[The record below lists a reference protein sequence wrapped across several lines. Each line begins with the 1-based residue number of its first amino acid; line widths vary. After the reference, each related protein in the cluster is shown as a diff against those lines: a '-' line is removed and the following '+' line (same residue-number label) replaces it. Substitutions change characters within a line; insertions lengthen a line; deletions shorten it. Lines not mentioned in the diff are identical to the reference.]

1 MTLTGLTAY
10 VEEQKMPL
18 IGKAVAGGDSAKLF
32 RLQTGLKPGSKAAI
46 NLLDTTIV
54 FADGNTCGFTA
65 AGSDEFTQRMI
76 EVGAIK
82 INKEYC
88 DKELRKYWTG
98 YEVTTAANR
107 GENGA
112 MPFEEYFLGEVQKQ
126 IIAANEKGIWQGD
139 TDSLDANLNKFDG
152 LIKIAGEASGATGVI
167 VPSASA
173 STISDAVVEVIKS
186 IPVAILAEAKIV
198 LGADDFT
205 ALALELVSK
214 NLFHYTPELQS
225 TMEFKYPG
233 TMVTVKAVN
242 GLNGTN
248 RIFAGDFAN
257 NVFLGTDLEND
268 SEVFKLY
275 FSEDADAYRLK
286 VEYGLGVQI
295 ARPAEV
301 VAYKWK

>member
-1 MTLTGLTAY
+1 MTLSGLTAY

-54 FADGNTCGFTA
+54 FADGNSCGFNA
-65 AGSDEFTQRMI
+65 EGSDEFTQRMI

-88 DKELRKYWTG
+88 DKELRKYWAG
-98 YEVTTAANR
+98 YEVTTAATR
-107 GENGA
+107 GEGA
-112 MPFEEYFLGEVQKQ
+112 MPFEEYFLGEVEKQ
-126 IIAANEKGIWQGD
+126 IIAANEKAIWQGD

-152 LIKIAGEASGATGVI
+152 LIKIAAEASGATGVI

-173 STISDAVVEVIKS
+173 ATVSEAVVEVIKS
-186 IPVAILAEAKIV
+186 IPVAVLETAKIV
-198 LGADDFT
+198 MGVDDFT
-205 ALALELVSK
+205 ALALELSAK

-225 TMEFKYPG
+225 IMEFKYPG

-248 RIFAGDFAN
+248 RIFAADFAN
-257 NVFLGTDLEND
+257 LTLGTDLEND

>member
-1 MTLTGLTAY
+1 MTLSGLTAY

-46 NLLDTTIV
+46 NLLDTSIV
-54 FADGNTCGFTA
+54 FADGNACGFSA
-65 AGSDEFTQRMI
+65 AGSDEFTQRMN

-88 DKELRKYWTG
+88 DNQLRQYWAG

-107 GENGA
+107 GEGA

-152 LIKIAGEASGATGVI
+152 LIKIAAEASGATGVI

-173 STISDAVVEVIKS
+173 ATVYDAVVEVVKS
-186 IPVAILAEAKIV
+186 IPVAILGEAKIV

-205 ALALELVSK
+205 ALCLELTAK
-214 NLFHYTPELQS
+214 NLFHYTGGIVGEVE
-225 TMEFKYPG
+225 TMEFKFPG
-233 TMVTVKAVN
+233 NMLTVKAVN

-248 RIFAGDFAN
+248 RIYAAVFES

-275 FSEDADAYRLK
+275 FSEDADA
-286 VEYGLGVQI
+286 
-295 ARPAEV
+295 
-301 VAYKWK
+301 

>member
-1 MTLTGLTAY
+1 MTLSGLTAY

-54 FADGNTCGFTA
+54 FADGNTCGFSA

-88 DKELRKYWTG
+88 DKELRKYWAG
-98 YEVTTAANR
+98 YEVTTAATR
-107 GENGA
+107 GEGA

-139 TDSLDANLNKFDG
+139 TDSLNANLNKFDG
-152 LIKIAGEASGATGVI
+152 LIKIAAEASGSTGVI

-173 STISDAVVEVIKS
+173 NTVYEAVVEVIKS
-186 IPVAILAEAKIV
+186 IPVAILDSASIV

-205 ALALELVSK
+205 ALALELTAK
-214 NLFHYTPELQS
+214 NLFHYTGELNE
-225 TMEFKYPG
+225 TMEFKFPG
-233 TMVTVKAVN
+233 TMLTVKAVN

-248 RIFAGDFAN
+248 RIFAADFAN

-301 VAYKWK
+301 VSYKWK

>member
-1 MTLTGLTAY
+1 MTLSGLTAY

-54 FADGNTCGFTA
+54 FADGNTCGFSA
-65 AGSDEFTQRMI
+65 AGSDEFTQRLI

-98 YEVTTAANR
+98 YEVTTAATR
-107 GENGA
+107 GEDA
-112 MPFEEYFLGEVQKQ
+112 MPFEQYFLGEVEKQ
-126 IIAANEKGIWQGD
+126 IIAANEKAIWQGD

-152 LIKIAGEASGATGVI
+152 LIKIAAEASGSTGVI

-173 STISDAVVEVIKS
+173 ATVSEAVVEVIKS
-186 IPVAILAEAKIV
+186 IPVAVLDSAKIV
-198 LGADDFT
+198 MGADDFT
-205 ALALELVSK
+205 ALALELSDK
-214 NLFHYTPELQS
+214 NLFHYTPELQP
-225 TMEFKYPG
+225 TMEFTYPG
-233 TMVTVKAVN
+233 TMLTVKAVN

-248 RIFAGDFAN
+248 RIFAADFAN